1 MSWNR
6 LEEDRENGF
15 LMRSIF
21 VIPNKIFPRGTP
33 HPHVLTRCQR
43 GRLLID
49 NTHPCFYNCS
59 AN

>member
-33 HPHVLTRCQR
+33 HPHVLTSCQR

-49 NTHPCFYNCS
+49 NIPPVFL
-59 AN
+59 